1 MTIRILKNGLCKL
14 WSARKEMLV
23 LEYSL
28 SLNLIALIIHFA
40 SPTSMGHEDSSLCP
54 PIISF

>member
-14 WSARKEMLV
+14 WSARRETLV
-23 LEYSL
+23 LEYSF

-40 SPTSMGHEDSSLCP
+40 SPTSMGHEGSSCLLP
-54 PIISF
+54 